1 MYRLS
6 VAFVYELFFWIIFM
20 GDYPMERADLRSH
33 VEAFLDHLQKTK
45 SISDHTKRSYGSDLS
60 GLFSFWE
67 EIEKNSKKKVSFQ
80 DAIKRF
86 RSHLTLKKT
95 RASTIARKVSCFN
108 SFVHFLAQQGLI
120 ENTNFVRPLV
130 VLAQPKTITQKELIF
145 LLDELSEEKLPTP
158 YPHRDKAVI
167 ELLYA
172 TGMRSSELSNIRLGD
187 INFEERSI
195 TIRGK
200 KSKLRTVYFGE
211 KAAVQLKNYLEK
223 ERQKTTGTTEYLF
236 LNYRHEPLTARSIQR
251 ICEMFASFLEIGRA
265 LTPQILRHSFAVHLL
280 EKGTQIATVQH
291 LLGHSVRISTE
302 RYLR

>member
-1 MYRLS
+1 
-6 VAFVYELFFWIIFM
+6 M
-20 GDYPMERADLRSH
+20 GDYPMERTDLSSH
-33 VEAFLDHLQKTK
+33 LEAFLDHLQKTK
-45 SISDHTKRSYGSDLS
+45 NISDHTKRSYGSDLS
-60 GLFSFWE
+60 GLFLFWE
-67 EIEKNSKKKVSFQ
+67 EIEKNSQKTVPFR

-95 RASTIARKVSCFN
+95 RPSTIARKVSCFN
-108 SFVHFLAQQGLI
+108 SFSHFLAQQGLI
-120 ENTNFVRPLV
+120 ENTNFVRPAV

-145 LLDELSEEKLPTP
+145 LLDELSEAKLPTP
-158 YPHRDKAVI
+158 YPHRDKAII

-172 TGMRSSELSNIRLGD
+172 TGMRSSELSNIRLGN
-187 INFEERSI
+187 INSDEKSI

-211 KAAVQLKNYLEK
+211 KAANQLRNYLEK
-223 ERQKTTGTTEYLF
+223 ERQKTTGATEYLF
-236 LNYRHEPLTARSIQR
+236 LNYRNEPLTARSIQR
-251 ICEMFASFLEIGRA
+251 ICEMFATFLEKGRE